1 MPADVGGLSL
11 EETTM
16 AQKLKDVGYHT
27 HKVGKWHLGFS
38 SFDYVPTGRGFD
50 TFYGKYL

>member
-1 MPADVGGLSL
+1 
-11 EETTM
+11 M
-16 AQKLKDVGYHT
+16 AQKLKDVGYNT
-27 HKVGKWHLGFS
+27 HKVGKWHLGYS